1 MSRKALDPD
10 DTLLDAD
17 FASTRTVAQLRT
29 IAKGMN
35 ISLTDITKKADIIK
49 VLSTYPKKKAKAK
62 PKGKSKKSKK
72 SAGLD
77 SVYVFSV
84 KSGNTGNI
92 VIDRIFRS
100 LESAKEYFLGP
111 FGPDIGKRRIEK
123 AFLTFSQPLEEHIEF
138 GDTYFLTKYPLFG

>member
-29 IAKGMN
+29 IAKSMN
-35 ISLTDITKKADIIK
+35 ISLTGITKKADIIK
-49 VLSTYPKKKAKAK
+49 VLSTYPKKKVKAK
-62 PKGKSKKSKK
+62 PKGKSKKS
-72 SAGLD
+72 AGLD
-77 SVYVFSV
+77 TVYVFSV
-84 KSGNTGNI
+84 NSGNNGNI
-92 VIDRIFRS
+92 VINRIFRS

-123 AFLTFSQPLEEHIEF
+123 ALLTFSQPLEEHVEF
-138 GDTYFLTKYPLFG
+138 DDTYFLTKYPLFG